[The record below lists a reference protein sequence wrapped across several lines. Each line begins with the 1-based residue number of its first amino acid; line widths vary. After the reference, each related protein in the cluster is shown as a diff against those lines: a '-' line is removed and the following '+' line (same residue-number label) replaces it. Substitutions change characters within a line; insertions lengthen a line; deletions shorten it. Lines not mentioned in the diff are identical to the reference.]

1 MDLNV
6 CGSGQLGVEMKKY
19 LSFFRLRFIMGLQY
33 RTAAAAGIVTQ
44 VFWGAMEILASRA
57 FYEADAAAFPMPFE
71 AVVTY
76 VWLQQAFLAMFAAW
90 GMEGEIFDV
99 IRNGNI
105 AYELCRPVGI
115 YQMWFARSAAN
126 RVSRALLRCVPILT
140 VASLLP
146 APYGLGLPASP
157 AHGVLFLLTLLLGLL
172 VMVAFTM
179 LVYITTFYTLSPEGV
194 RIFCVS
200 AVEFFAG
207 AVIPLPFFPEKVQYV
222 LELLPFAAMQNVPLR
237 VYSGSMTGQEMLR
250 AVCLQVFWL
259 AVLTGVGWNLCRRAE
274 RRVTVQG
281 G

>member
-44 VFWGAMEILASRA
+44 FFWGAMEILAFRA

-126 RVSRALLRCVPILT
+126 RVSRALLRCVPILA
-140 VASLLP
+140 VASLL
-146 APYGLGLPASP
+146 PYGLGLPASP

>member
-1 MDLNV
+1 M
-6 CGSGQLGVEMKKY
+6 Y
-19 LSFFRLRFIMGLQY
+19 
-33 RTAAAAGIVTQ
+33 
-44 VFWGAMEILASRA
+44 RA
-57 FYEADAAAFPMPFE
+57 FYEADAAAFPMSFE

-76 VWLQQAFLAMFAAW
+76 IWLQQAFLAVFGAW
-90 GMEGEIFDV
+90 IMEGEIFDA

-105 AYELCRPVGI
+105 AYELCRPVSI
-115 YQMWFARSAAN
+115 YQMWFSRSLAN
-126 RVSRALLRCVPILT
+126 RTSKALLRCIPILV

-146 APYGLGLPASP
+146 SPYGLRLPASP
-157 AHGVLFLLTLLLGLL
+157 LHAGVFLLTLVLGLL
-172 VMVAFTM
+172 VIVAFTM

-200 AVEFFAG
+200 AVDFFAG
-207 AVIPLPFFPEKVQYV
+207 AVIPLPFFPEKIRYI

-237 VYSGSMTGQEMLR
+237 IYSCSMSGDEMLR

-259 AVLTGVGWNLCRRAE
+259 AAMVAVGRSLCRRAE